1 MSHEFLLKQGNTIGQ
16 ILEKKTSRSLELVF
30 KAKFLASKKLE
41 LRKIDYMQ
49 NNDLQ
54 TEIAQKTVS
63 SKKKCGP
70 RRKMDAK
77 NQINCLCV

>member
-1 MSHEFLLKQGNTIGQ
+1 
-16 ILEKKTSRSLELVF
+16 
-30 KAKFLASKKLE
+30 
-41 LRKIDYMQ
+41 MQ

-77 NQINCLCV
+77 NQINCLYV

>member
-30 KAKFLASKKLE
+30 KAKFLTSKKLE

-77 NQINCLCV
+77 NQINCLYV

>member
-1 MSHEFLLKQGNTIGQ
+1 
-16 ILEKKTSRSLELVF
+16 
-30 KAKFLASKKLE
+30 
-41 LRKIDYMQ
+41 MQ

-54 TEIAQKTVS
+54 TEIAQKAVS

-77 NQINCLCV
+77 NQINCLYV